1 MTRYNTP
8 PICLSPFL
16 ACATSYIFHAVFTFE
31 IKRGTNSGH
40 WALMVTVQ
48 SVIASSNVTEKSK
61 HSASIFFSTI
71 PFSLTDSFLHSFFP
85 FLEKV
90 DLNISF
96 TLGGT
101 KRLFDVFSVIHS
113 LHRSLYFEIH
123 RTVKHH
129 QSNVWIRFSTLCR
142 SEKCNN
148 RDRKDPRKRRIFD
161 PFRDA

>member
-61 HSASIFFSTI
+61 HTASTFFLRYLFPLETVSYIFF
-71 PFSLTDSFLHSFFP
+71 FL

-96 TLGGT
+96 NLGGM
-101 KRLFDVFSVIHS
+101 KRRFDVFSIIHS
-113 LHRSLYFEIH
+113 LHSPLYFEIH
-123 RTVKHH
+123 RTVKHI

-142 SEKCNN
+142 CEKCNN
-148 RDRKDPRKRRIFD
+148 RDRRDPRKRR
-161 PFRDA
+161 